1 MKKLVFNSQILE
13 NTDRYDADFSLP
25 DYIYDKNGMLDRE
38 KTLDL
43 MLHEEYGYVNTDGI
57 SVSVVCTA
65 EDTHD
70 VYAGKCKSHKTLLFT
85 LSRGDQGA
93 SFPVDLFI
101 PNTDEDCPLVV
112 ALDFDL
118 NAQKCYCPLEE
129 ILGQNVTVARILY
142 TDVTSDDKDFSNGI
156 ARLLSDRKDPHS
168 AGKLAIW
175 AYAASLVG
183 GYMLEK
189 GYVKEGDLYVS
200 GHSRLGKTA
209 LLAAAIDT
217 RFAGAHSNNSGC
229 SGVSVSRQ
237 KEGESVNIIT
247 DWFPH
252 WFAPNYRKYADREN
266 EMPFDQHYMTAL
278 IAPRLLSVAT
288 AEDDTW
294 ADTYAQ
300 YISLEAA
307 SVIYEKHGLVG
318 LDSSQGLMKTGM
330 QSDKGQIGLTMRKG
344 THYFS
349 RDDWNFFIG
358 FIKSKKA

>member
-101 PNTDEDCPLVV
+101 PNTDEDCPLIV

-209 LLAAAIDT
+209 LLAGALDE
-217 RFAGAHSNNSGC
+217 RFYCAFSNDSGC
-229 SGVSVSRQ
+229 GGASL
-237 KEGESVNIIT
+237 
-247 DWFPH
+247 
-252 WFAPNYRKYADREN
+252 AREN
-266 EMPFDQHYMTAL
+266 TGEDIKAIVDKFPYWFCQKYQSYAESEDALPFDQHY
-278 IAPRLLSVAT
+278 LLAANSAHRVYVAS
-288 AEDDTW
+288 AVEDAW
-294 ADTYAQ
+294 ACPKNEYL
-300 YISLEAA
+300 SCVAA
-307 SVIYEKHGLVG
+307 SDYFKAQGKLGFVHPDRLPEVG
-318 LDSSQGLMKTGM
+318 ECFHEGDVGYHL
-330 QSDKGQIGLTMRKG
+330 RAG
-344 THYFS
+344 THYMS
-349 RDDWNFFIG
+349 REDWKYYIEFLESA
-358 FIKSKKA
+358 K